1 MIGTILGLL
10 SAALFGISMVIIR
23 RGVLKISPNYIAM
36 ISIFTGPPFLL
47 LISSITGDITELSCL
62 GWKDYIFLAL
72 SGITHFAIGR
82 TWAYKSIQII
92 GSNRSNI
99 VITLTPLISVIL
111 AIILLKETITP
122 LIFFG
127 IIISLSG
134 PLLIVL
140 KEQEKENNQFKDI
153 SRHTLYTGMIY
164 GLGAATFWGSSNV
177 FVKLGLENSG
187 SPIAGSLIAYTAA
200 SFAISPSLFIDGEN
214 KREILNKD
222 KKHLK
227 LASLI
232 GIATCMAHLLRYLA
246 LGYGSVIVISLM
258 LRTQSIWILLFSFIF
273 NRKYE
278 SFSIW
283 VILANALVI
292 IGTIL
297 ILIPSG

>member
-1 MIGTILGLL
+1 MQTDSPQFWTDDMVARFRDYCFPTYDRPSCQFDIFEKMFHL
-10 SAALFGISMVIIR
+10 SIVDGQDDADCP
-23 RGVLKISPNYIAM
+23 K
-36 ISIFTGPPFLL
+36 
-47 LISSITGDITELSCL
+47 
-62 GWKDYIFLAL
+62 
-72 SGITHFAIGR
+72 
-82 TWAYKSIQII
+82 KS
-92 GSNRSNI
+92 
-99 VITLTPLISVIL
+99 
-111 AIILLKETITP
+111 
-122 LIFFG
+122 
-127 IIISLSG
+127 
-134 PLLIVL
+134 
-140 KEQEKENNQFKDI
+140 NQFKDI
-153 SRHTLYTGMIY
+153 NRHTLYTGMIY

-200 SFAISPSLFIDGEN
+200 SFAISISLFIDGEN

-222 KKHLK
+222 NKLLK
-227 LASLI
+227 LAILI
-232 GIATCMAHLLRYLA
+232 GITTCMAHLLRYLA
-246 LGYGSVIVISLM
+246 LGYGSVIIISLM